1 MPAPRPLKRSLTAA
15 ELSNH
20 ESDGSGGGAMP
31 AGVKFVKSIAVSDS
45 DGYHVHTRPNRIVI
59 VVGVRAVSSVVTCV
73 SLHPA
78 PIISSPPPFSSRF
91 GGVAPELLPPDFVL
105 ESPFSIRPELDLSL
119 GQPDGTVAGICQR

>member
-45 DGYHVHTRPNRIVI
+45 DGYQHVHTRPNRIVI
-59 VVGVRAVSSVVTCV
+59 VQFEGAKDNAAA
-73 SLHPA
+73 A
-78 PIISSPPPFSSRF
+78 PTT
-91 GGVAPELLPPDFVL
+91 
-105 ESPFSIRPELDLSL
+105 DLV
-119 GQPDGTVAGICQR
+119 DIDA